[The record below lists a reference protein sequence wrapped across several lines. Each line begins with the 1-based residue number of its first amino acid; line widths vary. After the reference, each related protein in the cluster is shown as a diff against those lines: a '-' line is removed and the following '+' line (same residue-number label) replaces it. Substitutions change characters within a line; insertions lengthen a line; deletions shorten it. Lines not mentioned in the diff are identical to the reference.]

1 MNRRSMFKLMALGL
15 LSSGGVMAKLAEATE
30 GYGRRHTPKGPI
42 ATTDL
47 KALRGGEMRRVL
59 DGKNF
64 AGQAGRAYR
73 AAAEIPDVLDHLY
86 CYCEC
91 EPSIGHKSLKSCFV
105 DLHGANCW
113 ICQEEAIM
121 AWRFNRQELPI
132 LQIRQKVD
140 QAFSKR
146 L

>member
-1 MNRRSMFKLMALGL
+1 MFKLLALGL
-15 LSSGGVMAKLAEATE
+15 LSSAGVTVKLAAAAG
-30 GYGRRHTPKGPI
+30 GYPRRHTPRGPI

-59 DGKNF
+59 DGQHF

-91 EPSIGHKSLKSCFV
+91 EPAIGHKSLKSCFV
-105 DLHGANCW
+105 DLHGANCG
-113 ICQEEAIM
+113 ICQQQAIM
-121 AWRFNRQELPI
+121 AWRLNKRQLPI